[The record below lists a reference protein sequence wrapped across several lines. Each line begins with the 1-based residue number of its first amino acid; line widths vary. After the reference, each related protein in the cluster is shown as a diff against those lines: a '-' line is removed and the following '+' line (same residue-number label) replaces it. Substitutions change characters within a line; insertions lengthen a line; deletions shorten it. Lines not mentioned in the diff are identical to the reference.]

1 VLPQHPAQ
9 PSSSSSGRT
18 LVFSMADLHLV
29 HPEIASS

>member
-9 PSSSSSGRT
+9 PSSSRRP

>member
-9 PSSSSSGRT
+9 PSSSSGRS

-29 HPEIASS
+29 HPEIDS